1 MEILAKKEKEKLK
14 KDYFN
19 LLAMFLHVPQ
29 MESRFTR
36 CLIKWSIQIGITSE
50 DMVQMGK
57 DLNNL
62 TYLTPESYDEK
73 VKSVYHLVYMIYL
86 DNVIEDVE
94 LEVAMLYAEKIGL
107 NKIVVAK
114 LFQSIATAASDGINP
129 DTLEKEVLDF
139 MKLNRKL

>member
-1 MEILAKKEKEKLK
+1 
-14 KDYFN
+14 
-19 LLAMFLHVPQ
+19 
-29 MESRFTR
+29 
-36 CLIKWSIQIGITSE
+36 
-50 DMVQMGK
+50 MVQMGK